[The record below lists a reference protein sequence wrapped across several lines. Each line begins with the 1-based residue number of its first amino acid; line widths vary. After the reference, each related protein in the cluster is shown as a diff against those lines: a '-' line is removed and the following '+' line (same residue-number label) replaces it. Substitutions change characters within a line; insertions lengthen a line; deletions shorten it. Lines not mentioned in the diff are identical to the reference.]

1 MREYLLGSCGLL
13 ALISVVCHQVSGQET
28 PCGAG
33 LQCVS
38 QLSCPTFISARN
50 RLETLSKGTPE
61 RARLLQKLR
70 SLVCN
75 KERREICCEVST
87 PTPGSSTDPDSP
99 SYLPSLE
106 EDQCGLEGGSAAFVL
121 GGEDTSIGE
130 FPFLGLLGKERGGTV
145 QWFCGGSIINKWFV
159 LSAAHCG
166 DRVDYVRLG
175 EWKVVDPECEDLE
188 HCQTERRRGE
198 EECGATS
205 DQCQRASQGVDCQTV
220 KGVRTCTAPYQD
232 ITVAKKIIHP
242 DYELTRLGLAVNDI
256 MLLKLSRPAV
266 FNNFVRAVCLPSP
279 SLEQFGEVGASKFGN
294 NLPTV
299 VGWGRTSNSRRGGP
313 VSSAPTDVQQ
323 KLQMPTRDYGDCLAR
338 WQNVLRAVNSDA
350 DLEGE
355 LSPSLH
361 LCAGGEDGKDSCN
374 GDSGG
379 PLLAR
384 KSRIS
389 PWQLVGVVSG
399 GTSRCG
405 IGAPGIFTRVTQYRE
420 WIRNNLN

>member
-1 MREYLLGSCGLL
+1 MLGSCGLL

-50 RLETLSKGTPE
+50 RLETLSKGSRE

-75 KERREICCEVST
+75 KDRREICCEVST
-87 PTPGSSTDPDSP
+87 PPPGSSTDPDSP

-130 FPFLGLLGKERGGTV
+130 FPFLALLGKERGGTV

-205 DQCQRASQGVDCQTV
+205 GQCQRASQGIDCQTV
-220 KGVRTCTAPYQD
+220 KGVRTCTAPYQVGH
-232 ITVAKKIIHP
+232 TVTLSHCH
-242 DYELTRLGLAVNDI
+242 TVRLVNI
-256 MLLKLSRPAV
+256 SR
-266 FNNFVRAVCLPSP
+266 
-279 SLEQFGEVGASKFGN
+279 
-294 NLPTV
+294 
-299 VGWGRTSNSRRGGP
+299 
-313 VSSAPTDVQQ
+313 
-323 KLQMPTRDYGDCLAR
+323 CLA
-338 WQNVLRAVNSDA
+338 AV
-350 DLEGE
+350 
-355 LSPSLH
+355 
-361 LCAGGEDGKDSCN
+361 
-374 GDSGG
+374 
-379 PLLAR
+379 R
-384 KSRIS
+384 TRI
-389 PWQLVGVVSG
+389 
-399 GTSRCG
+399 
-405 IGAPGIFTRVTQYRE
+405 
-420 WIRNNLN
+420 